1 MTGGAA
7 DTPFNA
13 ATTESPPRPVSY
25 PLLRPREGEMVPSG
39 DAILMYFA
47 FSTLLALLP
56 SLATTPILRLGTG
69 ETRDEG
75 VKSCFAVANGLDA
88 TRRLGPVFD
97 TVPRLSTD
105 VPALLVAGMA
115 RGGGGGGVG
124 GLLKELSDEIFTP
137 NLFSLVKDHFFKL
150 FKCRK
155 YINIELFKY
164 LSI

>member
-25 PLLRPREGEMVPSG
+25 PLLRPREGEIVPSG

-75 VKSCFAVANGLDA
+75 VKSCFAVANGLEA

-97 TVPRLSTD
+97 TVPRLSID
-105 VPALLVAGMA
+105 VLPFWQQQWHEGEAAA
-115 RGGGGGGVG
+115 AAASAAFSR
-124 GLLKELSDEIFTP
+124 
-137 NLFSLVKDHFFKL
+137 NFSLLIFSHWLNYWIWFLIGSFF
-150 FKCRK
+150 
-155 YINIELFKY
+155 
-164 LSI
+164 

>member
-25 PLLRPREGEMVPSG
+25 PLLRPREGEIVLSG

-56 SLATTPILRLGTG
+56 SLAITPVLRLGTG

-75 VKSCFAVANGLDA
+75 LKSCFAVANGLDA

-97 TVPRLSTD
+97 TVPRPSTD
-105 VPALLVAGMA
+105 VLPFWQQEWHEGEVAA
-115 RGGGGGGVG
+115 AASAAFSRNCPT
-124 GLLKELSDEIFTP
+124 K
-137 NLFSLVKDHFFKL
+137 FSLLIFAHWLKIIFL
-150 FKCRK
+150 N
-155 YINIELFKY
+155 YLNIGN
-164 LSI
+164 I